1 MIKTINPNRNEIYIF
16 GDMNILWVTFLA
28 ETKKDLEII
37 LITTVL
43 SFTNSNSFSQTEEVW
58 INETCLKAKIK
69 ASAWKTIRKTQY
81 SCYENY

>member
-16 GDMNILWVTFLA
+16 GNMNILWVTFLA

-43 SFTNSNSFSQTEEVW
+43 SFTNSNSFSQTEEV
-58 INETCLKAKIK
+58 
-69 ASAWKTIRKTQY
+69 
-81 SCYENY
+81 